1 MNAVLSDDCEA
12 KAGEHKMT
20 VLARNRKK
28 PVGKTGARRPKSHTL
43 PVPEQRVLL
52 HGLTWHDYIQLGN
65 ILCDRPALRLTFD
78 RGTLEIMVPSRE
90 HEFYKTRLGR
100 LIEILAEEFNRRIN
114 PGGNMTF
121 QREELERG
129 LEPDNCWWIE
139 HEEQV
144 RGKLTWDP
152 AVDPPP
158 DLLLEIEVSRLARM
172 AIYAALKV
180 PQVWCFDG
188 KSLRVYLL
196 QPEGTYLQANESP
209 TFPGIPVAEIVRFL
223 LPEQDYLTVQR
234 EFRAWA
240 KRQRGRK
247 TRGGR
252 KRTSK

>member
-1 MNAVLSDDCEA
+1 
-12 KAGEHKMT
+12 MT
-20 VLARNRKK
+20 IVATKRKK
-28 PVGKTGARRPKSHTL
+28 PAQKARVRHPKVHTVL
-43 PVPEQRVLL
+43 GPEQRVLL
-52 HGLTWHDYIQLGN
+52 HGLSWQDYIQLGK

-78 RGTLEIMVPSRE
+78 RGTLEIMVTSRE

-100 LIEILAEEFNRRIN
+100 LMEILAEEFNLPID

-121 QREELERG
+121 QREELEKG

-172 AIYAALKV
+172 AIYAALRV

-196 QPEGTYLQANESP
+196 QPDGTYRQANESP
-209 TFPGIPVAEIVRFL
+209 TFPGIPIAEIVRFL
-223 LPEQDYLTVQR
+223 QPDQDYLTVQR
-234 EFRAWA
+234 QFRAWA
-240 KRQRGRK
+240 KRHRRRRTGRD
-247 TRGGR
+247 R
-252 KRTSK
+252 KGKSK